1 MFGYAGKILHVNLS
15 KEKVWEE
22 PLPRDKIR
30 KFLGA
35 RGINA
40 SLLWELVESESD
52 PLGEKNVLIFGAG
65 VLSGTFAPAS
75 GRTTVTCKGPAT
87 NLYLKS
93 STGGHWGPEL
103 KFAGYDHLVI
113 YGAAKR
119 PVYLWITD
127 GDVEIR
133 DASKLWGADIETTE
147 KLIHE
152 ELGDERL
159 EIACIGP
166 GGENRVRFASVMMG
180 HNTAGRGGAG
190 AVMGSKRLKAIALR
204 GSTPIRVADPD
215 GFCKAALESVKEL
228 AAFPTRKG
236 LSLYG
241 TAGLV
246 PIRNEMHL
254 YPTKNFQ
261 ESHLEDAYKIS
272 GQYLREAG
280 YLTNRFGCS
289 ACGTSCHRY
298 TEVTKGKYEGTH
310 SGGPEYETVTSLG
323 AGCGVTE
330 TEAMLK
336 ANELC
341 NRYGLDTISTGS
353 VIQWAME
360 CYEKEILTAK
370 DTEGLELRW
379 GDGDAVVELIQKIAL
394 RVGIGDLLAE
404 GVKRAA
410 EKVGKDSWKW
420 AIHVKGLEQSRAEIR
435 ARKGYALALAVN
447 PRGPDHLH
455 SQVYAE
461 DGTTPEA
468 RLLIEKICGSEKYA
482 THRIRDKR
490 GAIVRWHEDCYAA
503 TDCLGFCT
511 FVTLSRGYL
520 VDPEKMAEM
529 YTRATGIEM
538 EEDELLRVGRRVIN
552 MEKAFNT
559 REGATRKD
567 DTIPWRFMNEPIRSG
582 PSKGMITTREELDQM
597 LDEYYQLHGWDKETG
612 LPRRRVLEE
621 LELEEVAGQL
631 ERLGKIPPHNN

>member
-1 MFGYAGKILHVNLS
+1 MFGYAGKILHIDLT

-22 PLPRDKIR
+22 LLPIDKIK

-40 SLLWELVESESD
+40 SLLWELVGPEDD
-52 PLGEKNVLIFGAG
+52 PLGEKNALIFGAG

-75 GRTTVTCKGPAT
+75 GRTTITCKGPAT

-113 YGAAKR
+113 YGTAKR
-119 PVYLWITD
+119 PVYLWIKNS
-127 GDVEIR
+127 DVEVR
-133 DASKLWGADIETTE
+133 DASRLWGKDVVTTE
-147 KLIHE
+147 KLIRE
-152 ELGDERL
+152 ELGDERM
-159 EIACIGP
+159 EIASIGP
-166 GGENRVRFASVMMG
+166 GGENRVRFASVMVG

-190 AVMGSKRLKAIALR
+190 AVMGSKSLKGIALR
-204 GSTPIRVADPD
+204 GSFPIRVADPE
-215 GFCKAALESVKEL
+215 GFCKSALYLVKEL
-228 AAFPTRKG
+228 AEFPTRKG

-254 YPTKNFQ
+254 FPTRNYQ
-261 ESHLEDAYKIS
+261 ESHLEGAYKIS

-298 TEVTKGKYEGTH
+298 TEVRKGKYEGTK
-310 SGGPEYETVTSLG
+310 SGGPEYETVASLG
-323 AGCGVTE
+323 AGCGITE
-330 TEAMLK
+330 TEAVLK

-360 CYEKEILTAK
+360 CFEKEVLTLK
-370 DTEGLELRW
+370 DTEGLELTW
-379 GDGDAVVELIQKIAL
+379 GNGGALVELVQKIAL

-410 EKVGKDSWKW
+410 EKVGKNSWKW
-420 AIHVKGLEQSRAEIR
+420 AIQVKGLEQSRAEIR

-461 DGTTPEA
+461 DGTTTEG
-468 RLLIEKICGSEKYA
+468 RLLIKRICGSEKYA
-482 THRIRDKR
+482 THRIPDKR
-490 GAIVRWHEDCYAA
+490 GTIVRWHEDCYAA
-503 TDCLGFCT
+503 SDCLGLCT

-520 VDPEKMAEM
+520 VDPQKMAQM
-529 YTRATGIEM
+529 YTYVTGYEI
-538 EEDELLRVGRRVIN
+538 EEDELLRIGRRIIN
-552 MEKAFNT
+552 IEKAFNV

-567 DTIPWRFMNEPIRSG
+567 DTIPWRFMNEPVRSG
-582 PSKGMITTREELDQM
+582 PCKGMVTTQEELDQM
-597 LDEYYQLHGWDKETG
+597 LNEYYELHGWDRETSR
-612 LPRRRVLEE
+612 PTREILEE
-621 LELEEVAGQL
+621 LQL
-631 ERLGKIPPHNN
+631 EDVADQLEKLGKIPAHKN